1 MQSNKIIGKVFVVGD
16 NIDTDQIIP
25 AKHLVYDTHS
35 PEERKLYGK
44 YAMSGVP
51 EEKSG
56 LPKGRI
62 KFVET
67 SDTADGDEPYL
78 SKFSIIVAGKNFGC
92 GSSRE
97 HAPLALQ
104 VAGVKAVVA
113 QSYARIFYRNS
124 IDGGFLMPLESIENI
139 YEQFAT
145 GDEAIIDLQCNTI
158 TNTSSGKSFVLRPL
172 GDAVEIIN
180 AGGLFAYARKIGMIS
195 SEPASTTKKAR
206 ENV

>member
-1 MQSNKIIGKVFVVGD
+1 MSQNKITGRAYVVGD

-25 AKHLVYDTHS
+25 AKHLVYNTHS

-44 YAMSGVP
+44 FAMSGVP

-56 LPKGRI
+56 LPKGGI
-62 KFVET
+62 KFIREGEYQ
-67 SDTADGDEPYL
+67 SEFD
-78 SKFSIIVAGKNFGC
+78 IIVGGKNFGC

-113 QSYARIFYRNS
+113 QTYARIFYRNS
-124 IDGGFLMPLESIENI
+124 VDGGFVMPLESVDNI
-139 YEQFAT
+139 YESFST
-145 GDEAIIDLQCNTI
+145 GDQVEIDLASNQIKNVST
-158 TNTSSGKSFVLRPL
+158 GKSFELRPL
-172 GDAVEIIN
+172 GDAADIIN

-195 SEPASTTKKAR
+195 QKAGA
-206 ENV
+206 NV

>member
-56 LPKGRI
+56 LPVGGI
-62 KFVET
+62 KFVE
-67 SDTADGDEPYL
+67 DGIHSSEYT
-78 SKFSIIVAGKNFGC
+78 VVVGGKNFGC

-113 QSYARIFYRNS
+113 QTYARIFYRNS
-124 IDGGFLMPLESIENI
+124 VDGGFVMPLESVENI
-139 YEQFAT
+139 FRNFST
-145 GDEAIIDLQCNTI
+145 GDEIVIDLDLNTI
-158 TNTSSGKSFVLRPL
+158 TNSSSTKSFALRPL
-172 GDAVEIIN
+172 GDAKAIID
-180 AGGLFAYARKIGMIS
+180 AGGLFAYARKIGMIKS
-195 SEPASTTKKAR
+195 AKETFSANGNTH
-206 ENV
+206 V